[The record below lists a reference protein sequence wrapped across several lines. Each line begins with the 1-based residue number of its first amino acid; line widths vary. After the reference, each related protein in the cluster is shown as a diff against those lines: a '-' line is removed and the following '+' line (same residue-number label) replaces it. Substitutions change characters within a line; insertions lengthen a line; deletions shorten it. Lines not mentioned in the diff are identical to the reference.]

1 MINLR
6 RNTMTK
12 RAAAAKRGVK
22 SPEQLAHIAAI
33 QASEICSLDHAPITV
48 QRSGSG
54 YRCSAVVDGTRMEQY
69 YPSCTL
75 SAAFTA
81 FEQLI
86 KAAR

>member
-1 MINLR
+1 MIKLR

-48 QRSGSG
+48 QRLTKG
-54 YRCSAVVDGTRMEQY
+54 YRCSAVVDGNLMSLTF
-69 YPSCTL
+69 PDCTF
-75 SAAFTA
+75 SEAYTD

-86 KAAR
+86 KEVR